1 VLRNYKGQT
10 SMARGFIQWQHKFND
25 DLTLNSGVS
34 SQYFLLNNKYS
45 VEPRLGLK
53 YNISMKQ
60 SLSIGGGMHSQ
71 LQPLYVYFASQTF
84 TNGARIETN
93 KELDFTRAIHG
104 IIAYDNS
111 FSSNFRLKTEVYYQY
126 IYNAPVSNTASAFSA
141 LNLGADFNSPNVVN
155 LVSKG
160 EGLNYGLEITLEK
173 FYSKGFYFL
182 FTTSL
187 FESKYKASDKVLRNT
202 AFNGNYVFN
211 LLGGKE
217 FKLNQKVTLSIDV
230 RATYAGGRRYVP
242 IDLPASIAYGDE
254 VRDWTR
260 AYVNKYPDYFRMDVK
275 PGFKLNTKRLTHEW
289 SVDVQNITKHE
300 NIFQQTYDLVN
311 KQIKTDYQLRFF
323 VIPQYRILF

>member
-1 VLRNYKGQT
+1 
-10 SMARGFIQWQHKFND
+10 
-25 DLTLNSGVS
+25 
-34 SQYFLLNNKYS
+34 
-45 VEPRLGLK
+45 
-53 YNISMKQ
+53 
-60 SLSIGGGMHSQ
+60 
-71 LQPLYVYFASQTF
+71 
-84 TNGARIETN
+84 
-93 KELDFTRAIHG
+93 
-104 IIAYDNS
+104 
-111 FSSNFRLKTEVYYQY
+111 
-126 IYNAPVSNTASAFSA
+126 
-141 LNLGADFNSPNVVN
+141 

-217 FKLNQKVTLSIDV
+217 FKLSQRATLSIDV
-230 RATYAGGRRYVP
+230 RATYAGGKRYVP
-242 IDLPASIAYGDE
+242 IDLPASVAYGDE
-254 VRDWTR
+254 VRDWTQ

-289 SVDVQNITKHE
+289 SVDIQNITKHE